1 MKNFLGSPIQGATRA
16 AATPPGSP
24 PMTPALATSIGAGKA
39 GKSFD
44 ISDFKQ
50 YFHVIVKRIW
60 LVTLCFIIAVAVA
73 VVSLLRQVP
82 YYRCTAVVQIS
93 RGSPLPG
100 MPSQTRSSGAD
111 YYAVQE
117 SVLRSSTLRQR
128 ATERMQMP
136 GAELQAQIRGMSV
149 YTDRGTARIS
159 ISIESYEPVI
169 GSRFANVLAE
179 EFIDFRNEQRIDES
193 QNNVIDLTQK
203 ANRIRDELRKAEEK
217 LQAYRQANNLLFS
230 SENQGNFAA
239 AQVRSLELVAAQVR
253 NERMLLQAQQPFF
266 ADASDDIVLRSLLGE
281 TPTSA
286 VATNSVS
293 NKGPEALIERNL
305 VESAGWSQIQRQRA
319 QLQSRIAA
327 MQAKFTDNHPDMVRA
342 VQEMADLDRRLE
354 VELQFAMEEFQS
366 KIDTLTIKEKAIGQ
380 VKLDWEEKA
389 RAIASKEDE
398 LSLYRKN
405 VGRLESLYEV
415 IFNKLKDVEISF
427 GSDTE
432 TLQIMERARPAGS
445 PVSSR
450 PVQIIFLAALI
461 GIVVGVVL
469 VFGLEYIDD
478 SIRYPE
484 EVGDIL
490 GMPFFGV
497 IPSANWDPDDLN
509 SHMLSNIDQKSG
521 LSEAYRNVRS
531 AMLFSGAVKKG
542 IRAGLHLGRA
552 EGRQDHDLP
561 QPFGEL
567 RPGRRARAAGR
578 RRHAP
583 RRTAQVL
590 RPGRRPRPRRHS
602 RRQLQT
608 RVAHP
613 AHRHPQPRPGRHRP
627 LPAQPGRT
635 AAAPRVHP
643 LRRAGQT
650 LVRLRVLRLPAR
662 HGRVRIR
669 RDGLPGRRLHLRRLG
684 RPDLAQALPDV
695 GPRAAR
701 PRRQP
706 HRLRPQQSRVRPG
719 GVLLLLHLL
728 RVLRLRL
735 PVREDRNLT
744 RRRTPP
750 PTRDPTM
757 FDRRGISARA
767 VALVMMDVAVMV
779 SAMALSHVLRFG
791 MWEGLELFIEHIP
804 TISGSCLIFATVFF
818 AAGLYEGR
826 VLSDRRQTFW
836 MALAGTLIA
845 LVIIILVFYA
855 RYKLHFG
862 RGILFV
868 AALLI
873 LGGVVALRSL
883 YRLVVGHG
891 FFARPTLIV
900 GEGPDLE
907 RVVRLLRRGEGASAY
922 RVFGIVRPAAVAGGG
937 FVDGIPVLGGLSQLR
952 EFVNAYDINTI
963 VLATPLPRESTLL
976 SCLRPLRYA
985 GVRVMDFISLHEELD
1000 QSIPVDHINDEWL
1013 MHASMNSSR
1022 LHVRK
1027 IKRMVDVAVSLLGL
1041 LLTAPLS
1048 ALVAL
1053 AVRLD
1058 SPGPVV
1064 FRQRRSGLDG
1074 KPYNPLQI
1082 PHHAPGRRAGN
1093 RRRLGRPQRPAR
1105 HPHRPL
1111 PAHHAPRRNPAA
1123 PQRAA
1128 RRHEPRR
1135 TPPGTS

>member
-16 AATPPGSP
+16 AATPAGQP
-24 PMTPALATSIGAGKA
+24 PMTPALATSIGAGKG

-73 VVSLLRQVP
+73 VVSLLRQVD

-100 MPSQTRSSGAD
+100 MSSQRGGPGGAD

-117 SVLRSSTLRQR
+117 ILLRSSALRQR

-136 GAELQAQIRGMSV
+136 GAELQAQIRGLSV
-149 YTDRGTARIS
+149 NIDRGTARIN

-179 EFIDFRNEQRIDES
+179 EYIDFRNEQRIDES

-230 SENQGNFAA
+230 TENQGNFAA
-239 AQVRSLELVAAQVR
+239 AQVRDLERLAATVR
-253 NERMLLQAQQPFF
+253 NERLLLQNQQPFF

-281 TPTSA
+281 TPAST

-305 VESAGWSQIQRQRA
+305 VQSAGWSQIQRQRA

-366 KIDTLTIKEKAIGQ
+366 KIDTLTIKEKAISQ

-398 LSLYRKN
+398 LSLHRKN
-405 VGRLESLYEV
+405 VARLESLYEV

-461 GIVVGVVL
+461 GLAVGVVL

-542 IRAGLHLGRA
+542 TALAFTSAVPKEGKTTTCLNLSVSFAQAGARVLLVDADMR
-552 EGRQDHDLP
+552 R
-561 QPFGEL
+561 GEL
-567 RPGRRARAAGR
+567 HKFFGLEGGRGLADILAGNSK
-578 RRHAP
+578 P
-583 RRTAQVL
+583 ESLIQRTGIPNLDLVATGPFPPNPAELLL
-590 RPGRRPRPRRHS
+590 RPEFTLFVEQVKRSYDYVFFDCPPVMAVS
-602 RRQLQT
+602 ESAVMASLADACIF
-608 RVAHP
+608 V
-613 AHRHPQPRPGRHRP
+613 
-627 LPAQPGRT
+627 
-635 AAAPRVHP
+635 VW
-643 LRRAGQT
+643 AGQT
-650 LVRLRVLRLPAR
+650 SRKLSQMSVRVLRDRGANLIGCVLNNLEF
-662 HGRVRIR
+662 GRVGYYYYSTYYGYYDYDYR
-669 RDGLPGRRLHLRRLG
+669 
-684 RPDLAQALPDV
+684 
-695 GPRAAR
+695 
-701 PRRQP
+701 
-706 HRLRPQQSRVRPG
+706 
-719 GVLLLLHLL
+719 
-728 RVLRLRL
+728 
-735 PVREDRNLT
+735 
-744 RRRTPP
+744 
-750 PTRDPTM
+750 
-757 FDRRGISARA
+757 
-767 VALVMMDVAVMV
+767 
-779 SAMALSHVLRFG
+779 
-791 MWEGLELFIEHIP
+791 
-804 TISGSCLIFATVFF
+804 
-818 AAGLYEGR
+818 YEK
-826 VLSDRRQTFW
+826 T
-836 MALAGTLIA
+836 GT
-845 LVIIILVFYA
+845 
-855 RYKLHFG
+855 
-862 RGILFV
+862 
-868 AALLI
+868 
-873 LGGVVALRSL
+873 
-883 YRLVVGHG
+883 
-891 FFARPTLIV
+891 
-900 GEGPDLE
+900 
-907 RVVRLLRRGEGASAY
+907 
-922 RVFGIVRPAAVAGGG
+922 
-937 FVDGIPVLGGLSQLR
+937 
-952 EFVNAYDINTI
+952 
-963 VLATPLPRESTLL
+963 
-976 SCLRPLRYA
+976 
-985 GVRVMDFISLHEELD
+985 
-1000 QSIPVDHINDEWL
+1000 
-1013 MHASMNSSR
+1013 
-1022 LHVRK
+1022 
-1027 IKRMVDVAVSLLGL
+1027 
-1041 LLTAPLS
+1041 
-1048 ALVAL
+1048 
-1053 AVRLD
+1053 
-1058 SPGPVV
+1058 
-1064 FRQRRSGLDG
+1064 
-1074 KPYNPLQI
+1074 
-1082 PHHAPGRRAGN
+1082 
-1093 RRRLGRPQRPAR
+1093 
-1105 HPHRPL
+1105 
-1111 PAHHAPRRNPAA
+1111 
-1123 PQRAA
+1123 
-1128 RRHEPRR
+1128 
-1135 TPPGTS
+1135 

>member
-16 AATPPGSP
+16 TPTLPGSP

-230 SENQGNFAA
+230 SDNQGNFAA
-239 AQVRSLELVAAQVR
+239 AQVRTLELVAAQVR

-281 TPTSA
+281 TPATPA
-286 VATNSVS
+286 AATNTVS

-305 VESAGWSQIQRQRA
+305 VQSAGWSQIQRQRA

-461 GIVVGVVL
+461 GLAVGVVL

-542 IRAGLHLGRA
+542 TALAFTSAVPKEGKTTTCLNLSVSFAQAGARVLLVDADMR
-552 EGRQDHDLP
+552 R
-561 QPFGEL
+561 GEL
-567 RPGRRARAAGR
+567 HKFFGLEGGRGLADILAGNSK
-578 RRHAP
+578 P
-583 RRTAQVL
+583 ESLIQRTGIPNLDLVATGPFPPNPAELLL
-590 RPGRRPRPRRHS
+590 RPEFTLFVEQVKRSYDYVFFDCPPVMAVS
-602 RRQLQT
+602 ESAVMASLADACIF
-608 RVAHP
+608 V
-613 AHRHPQPRPGRHRP
+613 
-627 LPAQPGRT
+627 
-635 AAAPRVHP
+635 VW
-643 LRRAGQT
+643 AGQT
-650 LVRLRVLRLPAR
+650 SRKLSQMSVRVLRDRGANLIGCVLNNLEF
-662 HGRVRIR
+662 GRVGYYYYSTYYGYYDYDYR
-669 RDGLPGRRLHLRRLG
+669 
-684 RPDLAQALPDV
+684 
-695 GPRAAR
+695 
-701 PRRQP
+701 
-706 HRLRPQQSRVRPG
+706 
-719 GVLLLLHLL
+719 
-728 RVLRLRL
+728 
-735 PVREDRNLT
+735 
-744 RRRTPP
+744 
-750 PTRDPTM
+750 
-757 FDRRGISARA
+757 
-767 VALVMMDVAVMV
+767 
-779 SAMALSHVLRFG
+779 
-791 MWEGLELFIEHIP
+791 
-804 TISGSCLIFATVFF
+804 
-818 AAGLYEGR
+818 YEK
-826 VLSDRRQTFW
+826 T
-836 MALAGTLIA
+836 GT
-845 LVIIILVFYA
+845 
-855 RYKLHFG
+855 
-862 RGILFV
+862 
-868 AALLI
+868 
-873 LGGVVALRSL
+873 
-883 YRLVVGHG
+883 
-891 FFARPTLIV
+891 
-900 GEGPDLE
+900 
-907 RVVRLLRRGEGASAY
+907 
-922 RVFGIVRPAAVAGGG
+922 
-937 FVDGIPVLGGLSQLR
+937 
-952 EFVNAYDINTI
+952 
-963 VLATPLPRESTLL
+963 
-976 SCLRPLRYA
+976 
-985 GVRVMDFISLHEELD
+985 
-1000 QSIPVDHINDEWL
+1000 
-1013 MHASMNSSR
+1013 
-1022 LHVRK
+1022 
-1027 IKRMVDVAVSLLGL
+1027 
-1041 LLTAPLS
+1041 
-1048 ALVAL
+1048 
-1053 AVRLD
+1053 
-1058 SPGPVV
+1058 
-1064 FRQRRSGLDG
+1064 
-1074 KPYNPLQI
+1074 
-1082 PHHAPGRRAGN
+1082 
-1093 RRRLGRPQRPAR
+1093 
-1105 HPHRPL
+1105 
-1111 PAHHAPRRNPAA
+1111 
-1123 PQRAA
+1123 
-1128 RRHEPRR
+1128 
-1135 TPPGTS
+1135 

>member
-461 GIVVGVVL
+461 GLVVGVVL

-542 IRAGLHLGRA
+542 TALAFTSAVPKEGKTTTCLNLSVSFAQAGARVLLVDADMR
-552 EGRQDHDLP
+552 R
-561 QPFGEL
+561 GEL
-567 RPGRRARAAGR
+567 HKFFGLEGGRGLADILAGNSK
-578 RRHAP
+578 P
-583 RRTAQVL
+583 ESLIQRTGIPNLDLVATGPFPPNPAELLL
-590 RPGRRPRPRRHS
+590 RPEFTLFVEQVKRSYDYVFFDCPPVMAVS
-602 RRQLQT
+602 ESAVMASLADACIF
-608 RVAHP
+608 V
-613 AHRHPQPRPGRHRP
+613 
-627 LPAQPGRT
+627 
-635 AAAPRVHP
+635 VW
-643 LRRAGQT
+643 AGQT
-650 LVRLRVLRLPAR
+650 SRKLSQMSVRVLRDRGANLIGCVLNNLEF
-662 HGRVRIR
+662 GRVGYYYYSTYYGYYDYDYR
-669 RDGLPGRRLHLRRLG
+669 
-684 RPDLAQALPDV
+684 
-695 GPRAAR
+695 
-701 PRRQP
+701 
-706 HRLRPQQSRVRPG
+706 
-719 GVLLLLHLL
+719 
-728 RVLRLRL
+728 
-735 PVREDRNLT
+735 
-744 RRRTPP
+744 
-750 PTRDPTM
+750 
-757 FDRRGISARA
+757 
-767 VALVMMDVAVMV
+767 
-779 SAMALSHVLRFG
+779 
-791 MWEGLELFIEHIP
+791 
-804 TISGSCLIFATVFF
+804 
-818 AAGLYEGR
+818 YEK
-826 VLSDRRQTFW
+826 T
-836 MALAGTLIA
+836 GT
-845 LVIIILVFYA
+845 
-855 RYKLHFG
+855 
-862 RGILFV
+862 
-868 AALLI
+868 
-873 LGGVVALRSL
+873 
-883 YRLVVGHG
+883 
-891 FFARPTLIV
+891 
-900 GEGPDLE
+900 
-907 RVVRLLRRGEGASAY
+907 
-922 RVFGIVRPAAVAGGG
+922 
-937 FVDGIPVLGGLSQLR
+937 
-952 EFVNAYDINTI
+952 
-963 VLATPLPRESTLL
+963 
-976 SCLRPLRYA
+976 
-985 GVRVMDFISLHEELD
+985 
-1000 QSIPVDHINDEWL
+1000 
-1013 MHASMNSSR
+1013 
-1022 LHVRK
+1022 
-1027 IKRMVDVAVSLLGL
+1027 
-1041 LLTAPLS
+1041 
-1048 ALVAL
+1048 
-1053 AVRLD
+1053 
-1058 SPGPVV
+1058 
-1064 FRQRRSGLDG
+1064 
-1074 KPYNPLQI
+1074 
-1082 PHHAPGRRAGN
+1082 
-1093 RRRLGRPQRPAR
+1093 
-1105 HPHRPL
+1105 
-1111 PAHHAPRRNPAA
+1111 
-1123 PQRAA
+1123 
-1128 RRHEPRR
+1128 
-1135 TPPGTS
+1135 

>member
-16 AATPPGSP
+16 AATLPGSP
-24 PMTPALATSIGAGKA
+24 PMTPALATSIGAGKG

-100 MPSQTRSSGAD
+100 MPSQSRSSGAD

-136 GAELQAQIRGMSV
+136 GAEMQAQIRGMSV
-149 YTDRGTARIS
+149 YSDRGTARIS

-230 SENQGNFAA
+230 SDNQGNFAA
-239 AQVRSLELVAAQVR
+239 AQVRTLELVAAQVR
-253 NERMLLQAQQPFF
+253 NERMLLEYQQPFF

-281 TPTSA
+281 TPSSA

-305 VESAGWSQIQRQRA
+305 VQNTGWSQIQRQRA

-389 RAIASKEDE
+389 RAIAGKEDE

-405 VGRLESLYEV
+405 VNRLESLYEV

-461 GIVVGVVL
+461 GLAVGVVL

-542 IRAGLHLGRA
+542 TALAFTSAVPKEGKTTTCLNLSVSFAQAGARVLLVDADMR
-552 EGRQDHDLP
+552 R
-561 QPFGEL
+561 GEL
-567 RPGRRARAAGR
+567 HKFFGLEGGRGLADILAGNSK
-578 RRHAP
+578 P
-583 RRTAQVL
+583 ESLIQRTGIPNLDLVATGPFPPNPAELLL
-590 RPGRRPRPRRHS
+590 RPEFTLFVEQVKRSYDYVFFDCPPVMAVS
-602 RRQLQT
+602 ESAVMASLADACIF
-608 RVAHP
+608 V
-613 AHRHPQPRPGRHRP
+613 
-627 LPAQPGRT
+627 
-635 AAAPRVHP
+635 VW
-643 LRRAGQT
+643 AGQT
-650 LVRLRVLRLPAR
+650 SRKLSQMSVRVLRDRGANLIGCVLNNLEF
-662 HGRVRIR
+662 GRVGYYYYSTYYGYYDYDYR
-669 RDGLPGRRLHLRRLG
+669 
-684 RPDLAQALPDV
+684 
-695 GPRAAR
+695 
-701 PRRQP
+701 
-706 HRLRPQQSRVRPG
+706 
-719 GVLLLLHLL
+719 
-728 RVLRLRL
+728 
-735 PVREDRNLT
+735 
-744 RRRTPP
+744 
-750 PTRDPTM
+750 
-757 FDRRGISARA
+757 
-767 VALVMMDVAVMV
+767 
-779 SAMALSHVLRFG
+779 
-791 MWEGLELFIEHIP
+791 
-804 TISGSCLIFATVFF
+804 
-818 AAGLYEGR
+818 YEK
-826 VLSDRRQTFW
+826 T
-836 MALAGTLIA
+836 GT
-845 LVIIILVFYA
+845 
-855 RYKLHFG
+855 
-862 RGILFV
+862 
-868 AALLI
+868 
-873 LGGVVALRSL
+873 
-883 YRLVVGHG
+883 
-891 FFARPTLIV
+891 
-900 GEGPDLE
+900 
-907 RVVRLLRRGEGASAY
+907 
-922 RVFGIVRPAAVAGGG
+922 
-937 FVDGIPVLGGLSQLR
+937 
-952 EFVNAYDINTI
+952 
-963 VLATPLPRESTLL
+963 
-976 SCLRPLRYA
+976 
-985 GVRVMDFISLHEELD
+985 
-1000 QSIPVDHINDEWL
+1000 
-1013 MHASMNSSR
+1013 
-1022 LHVRK
+1022 
-1027 IKRMVDVAVSLLGL
+1027 
-1041 LLTAPLS
+1041 
-1048 ALVAL
+1048 
-1053 AVRLD
+1053 
-1058 SPGPVV
+1058 
-1064 FRQRRSGLDG
+1064 
-1074 KPYNPLQI
+1074 
-1082 PHHAPGRRAGN
+1082 
-1093 RRRLGRPQRPAR
+1093 
-1105 HPHRPL
+1105 
-1111 PAHHAPRRNPAA
+1111 
-1123 PQRAA
+1123 
-1128 RRHEPRR
+1128 
-1135 TPPGTS
+1135 

>member
-16 AATPPGSP
+16 APPLPGSP
-24 PMTPALATSIGAGKA
+24 TMTPALATSIGAGKG

-100 MPSQTRSSGAD
+100 MPSQSRGSGGAD

-136 GAELQAQIRGMSV
+136 GAELQAQIRGLSV
-149 YTDRGTARIS
+149 YTDRGTARIN

-239 AQVRSLELVAAQVR
+239 AQVRTLELTAANVR
-253 NERMLLQAQQPFF
+253 NDRMLLQAQQPFF

-281 TPTSA
+281 TPSTS

-305 VESAGWSQIQRQRA
+305 VQSAGWSQIQRQRA

-389 RAIASKEDE
+389 RAIAGKEDE

-461 GIVVGVVL
+461 GLAVGVVL

-542 IRAGLHLGRA
+542 TALAFTSAVPKEGKTTTCLNLSVSFAQAGARVLLVDADMR
-552 EGRQDHDLP
+552 R
-561 QPFGEL
+561 GEL
-567 RPGRRARAAGR
+567 HKFFGLEGGRGLADILAGNSK
-578 RRHAP
+578 P
-583 RRTAQVL
+583 ESLIQRTGIPNLDLVATGPFPPNPAELLL
-590 RPGRRPRPRRHS
+590 RPEFTLFVEQVKRSYDYVFFDCPPVMAVS
-602 RRQLQT
+602 ESAVMASLADACIF
-608 RVAHP
+608 V
-613 AHRHPQPRPGRHRP
+613 
-627 LPAQPGRT
+627 
-635 AAAPRVHP
+635 VW
-643 LRRAGQT
+643 AGQT
-650 LVRLRVLRLPAR
+650 SRKLSQMSVRVLRDRGANLIGCVLNNLEF
-662 HGRVRIR
+662 GRVGYYYYSTYYGYYDYDYR
-669 RDGLPGRRLHLRRLG
+669 
-684 RPDLAQALPDV
+684 
-695 GPRAAR
+695 
-701 PRRQP
+701 
-706 HRLRPQQSRVRPG
+706 
-719 GVLLLLHLL
+719 
-728 RVLRLRL
+728 
-735 PVREDRNLT
+735 
-744 RRRTPP
+744 
-750 PTRDPTM
+750 
-757 FDRRGISARA
+757 
-767 VALVMMDVAVMV
+767 
-779 SAMALSHVLRFG
+779 
-791 MWEGLELFIEHIP
+791 
-804 TISGSCLIFATVFF
+804 
-818 AAGLYEGR
+818 YEK
-826 VLSDRRQTFW
+826 T
-836 MALAGTLIA
+836 GT
-845 LVIIILVFYA
+845 
-855 RYKLHFG
+855 
-862 RGILFV
+862 
-868 AALLI
+868 
-873 LGGVVALRSL
+873 
-883 YRLVVGHG
+883 
-891 FFARPTLIV
+891 
-900 GEGPDLE
+900 
-907 RVVRLLRRGEGASAY
+907 
-922 RVFGIVRPAAVAGGG
+922 
-937 FVDGIPVLGGLSQLR
+937 
-952 EFVNAYDINTI
+952 
-963 VLATPLPRESTLL
+963 
-976 SCLRPLRYA
+976 
-985 GVRVMDFISLHEELD
+985 
-1000 QSIPVDHINDEWL
+1000 
-1013 MHASMNSSR
+1013 
-1022 LHVRK
+1022 
-1027 IKRMVDVAVSLLGL
+1027 
-1041 LLTAPLS
+1041 
-1048 ALVAL
+1048 
-1053 AVRLD
+1053 
-1058 SPGPVV
+1058 
-1064 FRQRRSGLDG
+1064 
-1074 KPYNPLQI
+1074 
-1082 PHHAPGRRAGN
+1082 
-1093 RRRLGRPQRPAR
+1093 
-1105 HPHRPL
+1105 
-1111 PAHHAPRRNPAA
+1111 
-1123 PQRAA
+1123 
-1128 RRHEPRR
+1128 
-1135 TPPGTS
+1135 